1 MRYIPVRT
9 GQILP
14 RLYTLFL
21 PWVHPRAYGADEEKD
36 CYEIIG
42 EGSSPYIRGR
52 FALINPHMSP
62 ARFIPV
68 YTGRIITLCAKKSK
82 IWAHPRVYGA
92 DRRIHTTSSSV
103 HRLIP
108 VYTGRILNFSKIS
121 EATKSPIRS
130 QIPVICSVCIIFS
143 KYVFAD
149 NAFWSKSGRN
159 NGLSLPYMFRHN
171 KTTGRISFSQIA
183 IPSCVSDT

>member
-62 ARFIPV
+62 ARF
-68 YTGRIITLCAKKSK
+68 
-82 IWAHPRVYGA
+82 
-92 DRRIHTTSSSV
+92 
-103 HRLIP
+103 IP

-183 IPSCVSDT
+183 IPSCASDT

>member
-1 MRYIPVRT
+1 MCQKIEN
-9 GQILP
+9 L
-14 RLYTLFL
+14 
-21 PWVHPRAYGADEEKD
+21 
-36 CYEIIG
+36 
-42 EGSSPYIRGR
+42 GSSPCIRGGFITHYHSTKIPR
-52 FALINPHMSP
+52 L
-62 ARFIPV
+62 IPV
-68 YTGRIITLCAKKSK
+68 YTGRIVAFTQLRVRFIGSSPCIRGGSISK
-82 IWAHPRVYGA
+82 LPVMRVEG
-92 DRRIHTTSSSV
+92 
-103 HRLIP
+103 LIP

-183 IPSCVSDT
+183 IPSCASDT

>member
-1 MRYIPVRT
+1 MASVSPCLRGRSFANSLAVLISRYIPVRT
-9 GQILP
+9 GRIYRSLN
-14 RLYTLFL
+14 LVLFCAA
-21 PWVHPRAYGADEEKD
+21 HPHAYGADQLEHFH
-36 CYEIIG
+36 G
-42 EGSSPYIRGR
+42 FLVWGSSPCIRGR
-52 FALINPHMSP
+52 S
-62 ARFIPV
+62 
-68 YTGRIITLCAKKSK
+68 T
-82 IWAHPRVYGA
+82 
-92 DRRIHTTSSSV
+92 DRQIRLSST
-103 HRLIP
+103 RLIP

>member
-1 MRYIPVRT
+1 MCQKIEN
-9 GQILP
+9 L
-14 RLYTLFL
+14 
-21 PWVHPRAYGADEEKD
+21 
-36 CYEIIG
+36 
-42 EGSSPYIRGR
+42 GSSPCIRGG
-52 FALINPHMSP
+52 
-62 ARFIPV
+62 FITH
-68 YTGRIITLCAKKSK
+68 YHSTK
-82 IWAHPRVYGA
+82 IPRAHPRVYGA

-183 IPSCVSDT
+183 IPSCASDT

>member
-92 DRRIHTTSSSV
+92 DSSPTIIV
-103 HRLIP
+103 P
-108 VYTGRILNFSKIS
+108 
-121 EATKSPIRS
+121 KSPGSSPCIRGGS
-130 QIPVICSVCIIFS
+130 SHS
-143 KYVFAD
+143 
-149 NAFWSKSGRN
+149 
-159 NGLSLPYMFRHN
+159 HN
-171 KTTGRISFSQIA
+171 FEFGS
-183 IPSCVSDT
+183 